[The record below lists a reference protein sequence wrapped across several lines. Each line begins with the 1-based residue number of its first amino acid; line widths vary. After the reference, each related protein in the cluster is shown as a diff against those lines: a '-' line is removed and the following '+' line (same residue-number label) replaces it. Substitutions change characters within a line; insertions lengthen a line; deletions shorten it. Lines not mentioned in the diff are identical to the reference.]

1 MATNTQEYNFQKPEV
16 GGDSDNWGD
25 MLNGNWDIT
34 DSLLRGATQLSNIGI
49 GATNTTIPLVCNAAS
64 AADITATF
72 SGYVGIGTNQPQAPL
87 HVIGDI
93 NLGASGDHDAAD
105 VELASLNFYNTDSS
119 DSAPNNA
126 AIIRAYTHTATGSG
140 GYLTFS
146 TSDGSESEGADA
158 GEKMRIDASGN
169 VGIGTDSPAGNLH
182 ISAGT
187 DGDATLILEAD
198 TDQLG
203 SEADNPR
210 MELRQDG
217 HEVEGSIYLEG
228 DADQTASGSLGN
240 ALVIDT
246 KDFNGNNDIQFA
258 TGGITDPNNLAN
270 STVRMTINDSGN
282 VGIGTKTP
290 SHPLMVQRNDT
301 VGSLGSA
308 SISLNPEYD
317 HTNTDGSFI
326 RWGGS
331 SVAGA
336 MLRFVGVGDV
346 ERMRID
352 GSGLVL
358 IGTTDT
364 SLHTNNSSGSSA
376 NGILCNPNGQI
387 VAASYQSAPLS
398 ANRMGN
404 DGSVLSLY
412 NRGSFVG
419 KIQSTSV
426 GVSLQSG
433 SDRRLKQNI
442 EDADDAG
449 SLIDSVQIRQFDWIR
464 NGEHQS
470 YGVVAQ
476 ELEEV
481 LPELVSG
488 HDEES
493 LTVDYMGLVP
503 MLVKE
508 VQALRARVAELEE
521 NA

>member
-25 MLNGNWDIT
+25 MLNGNWDKT

-49 GATNTTIPLVCNAAS
+49 GTTNTTIPLVCNATS
-64 AADITATF
+64 ATNITATF
-72 SGYVGIGTNQPQAPL
+72 YGYVGIGTNQPQAPL

-158 GEKMRIDASGN
+158 GEKMRIDASGY

-210 MELRQDG
+210 LELRQDG
-217 HEVEGSIYLEG
+217 NEVQGSIYMEG
-228 DADQTASGSLGN
+228 DPDQTATNSIVNS
-240 ALVIDT
+240 LVIDS
-246 KDFNGNNDIQFA
+246 KNFHGNNDIQFA
-258 TGGITDPNNLAN
+258 TGGALDPDNLAN
-270 STVRMTINDSGN
+270 SSVKMTITDTGN
-282 VGIGTKTP
+282 VGIGTSTP

-308 SISLNPEYD
+308 SISLNPQYESGG
-317 HTNTDGSFI
+317 GSYI

-331 SVAGA
+331 SIAGG
-336 MLRFVGVGDV
+336 MLRFLGVNNV
-346 ERMRID
+346 ERMRITSA
-352 GSGLVL
+352 GQIL
-358 IGTTDT
+358 IGTQDGVP
-364 SLHTNNSSGSSA
+364 HNNNSSGTAADGIALSQDGFYSA
-376 NGILCNPNGQI
+376 ARYGGTCMVL
-387 VAASYQSAPLS
+387 
-398 ANRMGN
+398 NRMAN
-404 DGSVLSLY
+404 DGSVLNFH
-412 NRGSFVG
+412 NRGVLEG
-419 KIQSTSV
+419 YINTTQS
-426 GVSLQSG
+426 GVSLVQSSDQRLKENITDSGDSG
-433 SDRRLKQNI
+433 STI
-442 EDADDAG
+442 DA
-449 SLIDSVQIRQFDWIR
+449 IQVRQFDWIA
-464 NGEHQS
+464 NGKHQD
-470 YGVVAQ
+470 YGFVAQ
-476 ELEEV
+476 ELANAVPDAVFTGE
-481 LPELVSG
+481 
-488 HDEES
+488 DEDE
-493 LTVDYMGLVP
+493 TMGVDYSKLVP
-503 MLVKE
+503 ILVKE
-508 VQALRARVAELEE
+508 VQALRSRVAELEG
-521 NA
+521 